1 MKDLDGSLVRKGEKV
16 GLHLKWAEPKADKKD
31 QNDPILYYN
40 VYRFVKGEM
49 VNTRDMDHLYMQVA
63 SPELI
68 DYDIAN
74 SSKYTYVVT
83 AVDHYNNEGKAA
95 KKSFKIK
102 LK

>member
-1 MKDLDGSLVRKGEKV
+1 MNQATKDYIKKHAKEDVRQLALQGT
-16 GLHLKWAEPKADKKD
+16 KD
-31 QNDPILYYN
+31 PEVENDPILYYN

-83 AVDHYNNEGKAA
+83 AVDHFNNEGKAA